1 MPSTMTGAA
10 MLVISTSGYLS
21 KITPLHGHPRRCDTR
36 RLRLRQRTAGRRPQP
51 RRQRAEHYRRSA
63 PLRRA
68 LLQRGAP
75 GLALPPWH
83 RAQREGSACIG
94 LRNQGAND
102 RIYWQRNRLTPAEP
116 LQHHAHTLTCRHAGE
131 FQIVAGE
138 NVPGSLTFSFWP
150 RVKKS
155 LFGNRIGPLISFLRS
170 SSTTMSATDAGLS
183 SDIANTARLRGCA
196 LPFC

>member
-1 MPSTMTGAA
+1 MADAPIVGGGTTAAPSG
-10 MLVISTSGYLS
+10 SF
-21 KITPLHGHPRRCDTR
+21 RRCPTVAMPR
-36 RLRLRQRTAGRRPQP
+36 SFRSSAVRFGPVNAASSCGTASYSRASCSVSRPQASVLTLFSDKTS
-51 RRQRAEHYRRSA
+51 AEW
-63 PLRRA
+63 
-68 LLQRGAP
+68 LQSG
-75 GLALPPWH
+75 
-83 RAQREGSACIG
+83 
-94 LRNQGAND
+94 

-155 LFGNRIGPLISFLRS
+155 LFGNRIGPLISFSRS

-196 LPFC
+196 LPFCDDFIGEHGTNAIQA